1 MLKVLYVASE
11 AVPFVK
17 TGGLA
22 DVAGSLPKELKQK
35 GVDVRVVIPKYSGI
49 KEEYRNNMEHI
60 YDGEINVSWRKKYLG
75 IDRYDYKDVPFYF
88 IDNQEYF
95 YREGYYGYPDDVE
108 RFTFFC
114 RAVLEMLPHI
124 DFWPDVIH
132 MNDWQTGLIS
142 VYLKLEHNEDVRYNK
157 IKTVYTIHNLKYQ
170 GRFWKGYL
178 PDVLGLD
185 WKYFNNGDLEY
196 FDDINFMK
204 GAIVYSDK
212 VTTVSR
218 SYAKEI
224 QDPYYGEGLEGMLQK
239 RDADLSG
246 IINGLDYEDYN
257 PETDKY
263 IFKNFDVHN
272 AIAIKG
278 DNKEQLQ
285 KKLGLPVNRKIPMI
299 GMVTRLVEAKGLDL
313 VTRILDELL
322 EYENVQFVI
331 LGTGD
336 RQYED
341 WFKGLVWRYPKKVSA
356 NIFFNNELAHQIYA
370 ASDLFLM
377 PSQYE
382 PCGIGQLIALR
393 YGTVPIVRAT
403 GGLKD
408 SELLLIGGE
417 SGGGKSMLLM
427 NMSIQIWLQD
437 NDPFKITN
445 YKQGYNIVYFTLEM
459 PIKPCFNR
467 LAARMAEVPSKKIR
481 NATLEPDEFSRLKS
495 VLNFMEDYN
504 FEFKIIDIPRG
515 SNIDSIETAYE
526 DCLNEFEPDIVA
538 IDYLGL
544 MEPKKKGDDDWIRLG
559 YVAEE
564 MHEFARKTK
573 KTVLSAVQLN
583 RTKSKDLEDKIGL
596 HRIGRSGLIM
606 HNANIGIQIETRP
619 NEKQYPDLNYH
630 LIKNRDGELTSGK
643 LNKDFVCGRLTDI
656 NTINENDLNSM
667 FKEVSFEKLKF

>member
-142 VYLKLEHNEDVRYNK
+142 VYLKLEHNEDVRYNN

-185 WKYFNNGDLEY
+185 WKCFNNGDLEY

-408 SELLLIGGE
+408 TVEAYNNYTQTGNGFSFNNYNAHELLF
-417 SGGGKSMLLM
+417 
-427 NMSIQIWLQD
+427 SI
-437 NDPFKITN
+437 K
-445 YKQGYNIVYFTLEM
+445 
-459 PIKPCFNR
+459 R
-467 LAARMAEVPSKKIR
+467 
-481 NATLEPDEFSRLKS
+481 
-495 VLNFMEDYN
+495 
-504 FEFKIIDIPRG
+504 
-515 SNIDSIETAYE
+515 
-526 DCLNEFEPDIVA
+526 A
-538 IDYLGL
+538 IDGIA
-544 MEPKKKGDDDWIRLG
+544 DDRKHTHLVENAMTADYSW
-559 YVAEE
+559 EE
-564 MHEFARKTK
+564 
-573 KTVLSAVQLN
+573 SA
-583 RTKSKDLEDKIGL
+583 
-596 HRIGRSGLIM
+596 
-606 HNANIGIQIETRP
+606 
-619 NEKQYPDLNYH
+619 KQY
-630 LIKNRDGELTSGK
+630 KELY
-643 LNKDFVCGRLTDI
+643 
-656 NTINENDLNSM
+656 NS
-667 FKEVSFEKLKF
+667 LKA

>member
-35 GVDVRVVIPKYSGI
+35 GVDVSVVIPKYSGI

-185 WKYFNNGDLEY
+185 WKCFNNGDLEY

-408 SELLLIGGE
+408 TVEAYNNYTQTGNGFSFNNYNAHELLF
-417 SGGGKSMLLM
+417 
-427 NMSIQIWLQD
+427 SI
-437 NDPFKITN
+437 K
-445 YKQGYNIVYFTLEM
+445 
-459 PIKPCFNR
+459 R
-467 LAARMAEVPSKKIR
+467 
-481 NATLEPDEFSRLKS
+481 
-495 VLNFMEDYN
+495 
-504 FEFKIIDIPRG
+504 
-515 SNIDSIETAYE
+515 
-526 DCLNEFEPDIVA
+526 A
-538 IDYLGL
+538 IDGIA
-544 MEPKKKGDDDWIRLG
+544 DDRKHIHLVENAMTADYSW
-559 YVAEE
+559 EE
-564 MHEFARKTK
+564 
-573 KTVLSAVQLN
+573 SA
-583 RTKSKDLEDKIGL
+583 
-596 HRIGRSGLIM
+596 
-606 HNANIGIQIETRP
+606 
-619 NEKQYPDLNYH
+619 KQY
-630 LIKNRDGELTSGK
+630 KELY
-643 LNKDFVCGRLTDI
+643 
-656 NTINENDLNSM
+656 NS
-667 FKEVSFEKLKF
+667 LKA

>member
-1 MLKVLYVASE
+1 MRKGCVIVLKVLYVASE

-35 GVDVRVVIPKYSGI
+35 GVDIRVVMPKYSGI
-49 KEEYRNNMEHI
+49 KDEYRNNMEHI
-60 YDGEINVSWRKKYLG
+60 YDGEINVAWRKKYLG
-75 IDRYDYKDVPFYF
+75 IDKYDYKDVPFYF

-132 MNDWQTGLIS
+132 MNDWQAGLIS
-142 VYLKLEHNEDVRYNK
+142 VYLKLEHNEDSRYNK
-157 IKTVYTIHNLKYQ
+157 IKTIYTIHNLKYQ

-178 PDVLGLD
+178 SDVLGLD

-212 VTTVSR
+212 ITTVSR

-224 QDPYYGEGLEGMLQK
+224 QDPYFGEGLEGMLQK

-257 PETDKY
+257 PQTDKY
-263 IFKNFDVHN
+263 IAKNFDVKN
-272 AIAIKG
+272 AIVAKSN
-278 DNKEQLQ
+278 NKEILQ
-285 KKLGLPVNRKIPMI
+285 EKLGLSVNRNIPMI

-322 EYENVQFVI
+322 EYENVQFVL

-393 YGTVPIVRAT
+393 YGSVPIVRAT

-408 SELLLIGGE
+408 TVEAYNNYTQTGNGFSFNNYNAHELLF
-417 SGGGKSMLLM
+417 
-427 NMSIQIWLQD
+427 SI
-437 NDPFKITN
+437 K
-445 YKQGYNIVYFTLEM
+445 
-459 PIKPCFNR
+459 R
-467 LAARMAEVPSKKIR
+467 A
-481 NATLEPDEFSRLKS
+481 
-495 VLNFMEDYN
+495 
-504 FEFKIIDIPRG
+504 
-515 SNIDSIETAYE
+515 IDSIGDLSKHINLVENGMTA
-526 DCLNEFEPDIVA
+526 
-538 IDYLGL
+538 DYS
-544 MEPKKKGDDDWIRLG
+544 W
-559 YVAEE
+559 EE
-564 MHEFARKTK
+564 
-573 KTVLSAVQLN
+573 SAKQY
-583 RTKSKDLEDKIGL
+583 KDLYA
-596 HRIGRSGLIM
+596 S
-606 HNANIGIQIETRP
+606 
-619 NEKQYPDLNYH
+619 
-630 LIKNRDGELTSGK
+630 
-643 LNKDFVCGRLTDI
+643 
-656 NTINENDLNSM
+656 
-667 FKEVSFEKLKF
+667 LKA